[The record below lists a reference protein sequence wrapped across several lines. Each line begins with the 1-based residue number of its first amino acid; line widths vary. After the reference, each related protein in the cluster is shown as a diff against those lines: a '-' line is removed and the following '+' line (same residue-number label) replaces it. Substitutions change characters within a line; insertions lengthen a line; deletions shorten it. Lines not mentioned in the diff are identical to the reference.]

1 MNKIEI
7 TFIIIAII
15 AYIIGSVMFNIP
27 LWTHITFIALILIL
41 LAATLV
47 LKYQQKFVNE
57 KISNVAQMLTK
68 ILLIILILTI
78 VLGAVFKHALFN
90 LYQICVILMF
100 ITLFIGWFFKKE
112 ED

>member
-57 KISNVAQMLTK
+57 KISNAAQMLTK
-68 ILLIILILTI
+68 ILLIILVLTI
-78 VLGAVFKHALFN
+78 VLGAVFHYALFD
-90 LYQICVILMF
+90 LYQICVILIF
-100 ITLFIGWFFKKE
+100 ITIFVGWFFKKE

>member
-47 LKYQQKFVNE
+47 LK
-57 KISNVAQMLTK
+57 
-68 ILLIILILTI
+68 
-78 VLGAVFKHALFN
+78 
-90 LYQICVILMF
+90 
-100 ITLFIGWFFKKE
+100 
-112 ED
+112 